1 MIKIVKKIIFKLK
14 KKKINL
20 SLAESCTGGMLAQ
33 HITSVSGASKVFK
46 FSVVTYSNESK
57 IKYLMV
63 PYKLIKKYGAVSEEC
78 CSSMLNGLEKI
89 SKTRLNV
96 AITGVAGP
104 SGGTKQKPVGLVF
117 IGIKKNDKI
126 KIIRYLFKKQNRE
139 SIRKNSVKKALDII
153 SDFI

>member
-46 FSVVTYSNESK
+46 FSVVAYSNESK

-139 SIRKNSVKKALDII
+139 SVRKNSVKKALDLIKEII
-153 SDFI
+153 

>member
-33 HITSVSGASKVFK
+33 LITSVSGASKVFK

-78 CSSMLNGLEKI
+78 CGSMLKGLEKI

-126 KIIRYLFKKQNRE
+126 KINRYLFKKQNRE
-139 SIRKNSVKKALDII
+139 NIRKNSVKKALDII

>member
-33 HITSVSGASKVFK
+33 HITSVNGASKVFK

-117 IGIKKNDKI
+117 IGIKKNNKI
-126 KIIRYLFKKQNRE
+126 KINRYLFKKQNRE